1 MRPPT
6 SGALALDSS
15 APKSV
20 ASSLAVSRP
29 PTTKIHTSIWN
40 NMPSLP
46 PAPPTRAPQWGMLP
60 GPPPTRPDRR
70 HRPHPTPET
79 THPVPDDTSQTKR
92 QQDPQATETA
102 PTPKPPRQF
111 ASLSPFAPPTCPAW
125 VTSAPARTLAR
136 PLPLCNAGQKRMG
149 FARYPIPAAFRPY
162 TRRRLSRSPPSPPL
176 VCSESVCT

>member
-6 SGALALDSS
+6 SSALALDSS

-46 PAPPTRAPQWGMLP
+46 PAPPTRAPRWGMLP
-60 GPPPTRPDRR
+60 NPPPTRKKCR

-79 THPVPDDTSQTKR
+79 THPVPDDTSQAKR
-92 QQDPQATETA
+92 QQDPQTTETD
-102 PTPKPPRQF
+102 PTPKAPRQP

-125 VTSAPARTLAR
+125 ATSAPARTLAR

-149 FARYPIPAAFRPY
+149 FARYSDTVAFISFA
-162 TRRRLSRSPPSPPL
+162 RRR
-176 VCSESVCT
+176 